1 MRQIANDSAA
11 GTVHKDHS
19 RADRLRARG
28 VCPHDRA
35 ACRLARR
42 CVLGRADACAVLLA
56 NVQRSCGVCKEA
68 RGGRCPFVCF
78 RRDGYFKGEGGNN
91 DG

>member
-1 MRQIANDSAA
+1 MPQIANDSAGA
-11 GTVHKDHS
+11 AHKNHG

-28 VCPHDRA
+28 VCPHDLT

-42 CVLGRADACAVLLA
+42 CVLGRADACAALLA

-68 RGGRCPFVCF
+68 RGGRCAFMCF

>member
-1 MRQIANDSAA
+1 MQQIANDSAS
-11 GTVHKDHS
+11 GTMDKRHG
-19 RADRLRARG
+19 RAERLRAQG
-28 VCPHDRA
+28 VCPNDRQ
-35 ACRLARR
+35 ACRYAPR
-42 CVLGRADACAVLLA
+42 CTLGRADACSVLLA

>member
-1 MRQIANDSAA
+1 MPQIANDSAGA
-11 GTVHKDHS
+11 AHKNHG

-42 CVLGRADACAVLLA
+42 CVLDRVDACAELIENKHRCCA
-56 NVQRSCGVCKEA
+56 VCKA
-68 RGGRCPFVCF
+68 AHGGRCAFRCF
-78 RRDGYFKGEGGNN
+78 RRDARKGGSHART
-91 DG
+91 